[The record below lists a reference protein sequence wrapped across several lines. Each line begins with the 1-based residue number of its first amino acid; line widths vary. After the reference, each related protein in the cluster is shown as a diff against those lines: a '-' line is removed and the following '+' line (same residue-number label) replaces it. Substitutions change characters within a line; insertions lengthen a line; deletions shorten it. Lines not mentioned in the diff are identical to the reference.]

1 MHNKEEKWV
10 KYGKL
15 LSGLIHNLN
24 TPLMG
29 VSGRVEILQI
39 KLGEDKGLVQI
50 ANQVERINEMLSA
63 VAYLVDKDQYDK
75 VTDID
80 IGAFLKNYFNFLYS
94 DMRFKHHINKEV
106 EFTSCK
112 LNINPADLL
121 FVLHTTVDHLLDHSN
136 NDSVLT
142 AHNPEGGTIEI
153 KMKGEFPGDIL
164 DNLNAK
170 RTEKFSADMNSNY
183 KIDSNISDN
192 TVSINITVT
201 GL

>member
-1 MHNKEEKWV
+1 MHNTDEKWV

-50 ANQVERINEMLSA
+50 ANQVERINDMLSA
-63 VAYLVDKDQYDK
+63 VAYLVDKDQYNK

-80 IGAFLKNYFNFLYS
+80 IGVFLKNYFGFLYA

-106 EFTSCK
+106 EFVSCK
-112 LNINPADLL
+112 LNFNPADLL
-121 FVLHTTVDHLLDHSN
+121 FVLHMVVDHLLDHSN
-136 NDSVLT
+136 NDSLLT
-142 AHNPEGGTIEI
+142 AHNTEGGTIEI
-153 KMKGEFPGDIL
+153 QMKGDFPAEIL
-164 DNLNAK
+164 DTLSTKKA
-170 RTEKFSADMNSNY
+170 EKFSDDMTNNY
-183 KIDSNISDN
+183 KIESKVVEN

-201 GL
+201 GM